1 MTRNTA
7 PIVCLLALVLLGWAA
22 SPTGLA
28 AERHL
33 EAQLLWATDDAK
45 SPNPNHKP
53 VDAALEKK
61 LKSIPLKYKHYF
73 EVKRQAFTIN
83 DQAYS
88 KVEMSKHCYIEVKD
102 KGETRVT
109 VKLYGEGKFVK
120 RLDGPL
126 PKGETVAIAGDDKN
140 GTAWLVVVYSCEPK
154 GK

>member
-1 MTRNTA
+1 MTTIAQRLLG
-7 PIVCLLALVLLGWAA
+7 LLALTLACGALPPQAR
-22 SPTGLA
+22 A

-33 EAQLLWATDDAK
+33 EAQLVWATDDPK

-53 VDAALEKK
+53 VDATLDKK

-73 EVKRQAFTIN
+73 EVRRQHFAIN
-83 DQAYS
+83 DKDYV

-102 KGETRVT
+102 KGDNRVT

-120 RLDGPL
+120 RLDSPL

-140 GTAWLVVVYSCEPK
+140 DTAWLVVVYPVN
-154 GK
+154 GKAK